1 MNRAGLD
8 KRPSDVARMF
18 DDVAARYDLM
28 NDVLSLGQDRRWR
41 KQVLTALDPKP
52 GEIVLDIAAGT
63 AVRFEPGQ
71 SRTVRLV
78 PFAGNRQA
86 VGFRGTV
93 MGALE

>member
-41 KQVLTALDPKP
+41 KQVLKALAPRP
-52 GEIVLDIAAGT
+52 GQVVLDIAAGT
-63 AVRFEPGQ
+63 GTSSEPFEA
-71 SRTVRLV
+71 
-78 PFAGNRQA
+78 AGA
-86 VGFRGTV
+86 P
-93 MGALE
+93 A